1 MSIETMSLVNIV
13 GKNSFLNEC
22 ILKLINFKMFHIEK
36 IKETKN
42 PLNFKVL
49 NEQNPYTEPLNK
61 IKNIFKILKID
72 LNYNF
77 NLNENVTI
85 TDSENEFLNVCNQ
98 LLLKFEEET
107 NRINNKIKN
116 LKENLTI
123 ISHMNNLDENLQ
135 DILNSKFIST
145 HFGKISKENYFKIEN
160 AKDENFYFLKQDE
173 DQNNC
178 WGFYVTPK
186 PQETQTFE
194 FFKNLGFLEYE
205 IPDELKLN
213 RNNAENAE
221 EEINKKIEY
230 LEIDLKDINF
240 EKEKLKEE
248 HLEILQKL
256 FEKFKIL
263 NDVFSY
269 RKFAAVNN
277 KQFNICGFIPTRE
290 IKKFDEIFKEEKNIV
305 YEILKDEYDEKYSPP
320 VKLKTFR
327 LFKPFEMYVSTYG
340 TPQYGSINPSSLVGL
355 VYSIVFGIMF
365 GDLGQGL
372 ILLIGGI
379 FAWKKMKNKLGLI
392 LTRCGF
398 SSIIFGTLFDSIF
411 GFEGLLENFWK
422 NFGLGET
429 LPFHLLKPSNSIP
442 ILVVSCLMGMALI
455 LISIGINIYLNLKSK
470 NLGEAIFSHNGV
482 SGFVC
487 YGGVTFAVLYLILYN
502 KNIVSPVFILL
513 IFVLPIIL
521 IFFNIPLSGLIE
533 KNMKVKHEKRE
544 KFTISSAIFDMIDI
558 LLSYFTNT
566 LSFLRIGGL
575 ALSHAALMLVVMKFA
590 KMASS
595 LNGVGTLSFV
605 LIVVIGN
612 AFVILLEGLIV
623 SIQALRLVYYEIFS
637 RFYKSNGKPFNPVK
651 INFKN

>member
-107 NRINNKIKN
+107 NRINNKIKS

>member
-13 GKNSFLNEC
+13 GTNSFLDEC

-72 LNYNF
+72 LNFEFTF
-77 NLNENVTI
+77 NGEIKIKN
-85 TDSENEFLNVCNQ
+85 SENEFLNVCNE

-107 NRINNKIKN
+107 NRINNKIKS
-116 LKENLTI
+116 LKENLNVI
-123 ISHMNNLDENLQ
+123 NHMNNLDEPLKE
-135 DILNSKFIST
+135 ILNSKFISI

-160 AKDENFYFLKQDE
+160 TKNENFYFSKQDE

-186 PQETQTFE
+186 LKETQTFE
-194 FFKNLGFLEYE
+194 FFKNLGFLEYK

-213 RNNAENAE
+213 KDNAE

-230 LEIDLKDINF
+230 LEIELKDINF
-240 EKEKLKEE
+240 EKEKLKAENSE
-248 HLEILQKL
+248 VLQKL
-256 FEKFKIL
+256 FIKFKVL
-263 NDVFSY
+263 NDAFNY
-269 RKFAAVNN
+269 RKFAVTNN

-290 IKKFDEIFKEEKNIV
+290 IKKFDEIFKKEKNIV
-305 YEILKDEYDEKYSPP
+305 YEILENEYAAEYSPP
-320 VKLKTFR
+320 VKLKTSR
-327 LFKPFEMYVSTYG
+327 LFKPFEMYISTYG

-355 VYSIVFGIMF
+355 VYSIIFGIMF

-372 ILLIGGI
+372 ILLLGGI

-398 SSIIFGTLFDSIF
+398 SSMIFGTLFDSIF

-487 YGGVTFAVLYLILYN
+487 YGGITFAVLYLILYN
-502 KNIVSPVFILL
+502 KSIVSPVFILL

-533 KNMKVKHEKRE
+533 KNLKLKHEKRE